1 MTNPHF
7 TRITDYRDVES
18 HNMFARLRAEGR
30 DANELLAILAS
41 KSRDNSRTPMQWNNR
56 KNAGFSQGEPWIPL
70 CDNYADINVE
80 NALGDNSSV
89 FYTYQRLIALRKSE
103 PVLTW
108 GDYQDLL
115 PDSPHLWCY
124 RREWQG
130 QTLLVI
136 ANLSGECQ
144 AWFPESYRGNWQVL
158 MHNYDEVSPLPT
170 AMTLRPFEAIWW
182 LQK

>member
-1 MTNPHF
+1 M
-7 TRITDYRDVES
+7 D
-18 HNMFARLRAEGR
+18 
-30 DANELLAILAS
+30 
-41 KSRDNSRTPMQWNNR
+41 
-56 KNAGFSQGEPWIPL
+56 PL
-70 CDNYADINVE
+70 CDNYTDINVE
-80 NALGDNSSV
+80 NALGDNASV

-115 PDSPHLWCY
+115 PDSPNLWCY

-136 ANLSGECQ
+136 ANLSDECQ
-144 AWFPESYRGNWQVL
+144 AWLPESCRGNWQVL
-158 MHNYDEVSPLPT
+158 MHNHDEVSPRPT